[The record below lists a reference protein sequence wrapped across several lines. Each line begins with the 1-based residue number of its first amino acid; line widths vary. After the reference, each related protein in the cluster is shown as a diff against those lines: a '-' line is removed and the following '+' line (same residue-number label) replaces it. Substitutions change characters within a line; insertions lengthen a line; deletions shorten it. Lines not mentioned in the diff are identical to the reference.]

1 MSPPVLP
8 EPQSDFTRRVRARV
22 AEIVQSPEF
31 QAELQRGRLPDRTAI
46 FRGAAEELM
55 QEDAQ
60 AQGEQPHN
68 PTWGDVFTAP
78 VRAGAAGAVR
88 GITAPTALVDKV
100 FGTQLRPATNRL
112 ADNIRGQQFTNSPVA
127 NYANDLTESMGE
139 FVGMGPIFRG
149 LSKAAGAIPGVNRA
163 GEAMAAASKLSN
175 PVARGTLE
183 ALPREM
189 LAGVAG
195 TGVIAP
201 DQFFDPA
208 TQGQNL
214 GFGVLGALLSGAARA
229 PSLAPYT
236 GQTDNMAGLFGRKPT
251 LPDVQ
256 NAETSSLEA
265 FRRGTAGPGIP
276 DIERTPELG
285 DLTSRLATP
294 ENPTPGAPIIP
305 AQRPGTAGDLGIM
318 TSADEFARQIFEN
331 AVKPAGLTD
340 PRVRGSAGLPNDPG
354 GAGITGQ
361 EADALAQ
368 ILPLA
373 RGNRMP
379 IGDVGTSRRGGSPN
393 VEIDPNIVQ
402 LPDPEPVTPPRPAS
416 AASGPRAVSPTPEVA
431 KPKGK
436 SAPAKASFRAAVQPE
451 TVAAEPATQ
460 APKTIKLSTDT
471 GGAGF
476 MQALAQTPGVEIV
489 QSGMHRNV
497 ILTDANG
504 EMVGIAKL
512 TDFDGQTR
520 VTELQAVQRGGGR
533 RVMQELTRAADQ
545 TGRDLAL
552 DAVPLDPVE
561 VMSPQ
566 GKLVPSQGVKLTPK
580 QLWSFYEEFGF
591 FPRGPT
597 GRAMVRPPAEG
608 VAAPEV
614 PTAKPK
620 VTPKA
625 KGKPSF
631 KSVVQPEAASPASY
645 AVTPADAQSIPDQEL
660 RQRISNLET
669 AAQQGVWA
677 DNLEVLKAEDR
688 RRRAS
693 PPKPAATRLVNKEGK
708 LVPETPAAPEAPAP
722 KLPSPDDPV
731 PSAAQYRLL
740 MEQGK
745 VEVDSKGRPRWN
757 LLHNAKDQS
766 YRVVP
771 NREFMAEE
779 RAASATEVPGAK
791 PTEPF
796 RGEPKRPKPRVRTV
810 KRDDPDA
817 PQPGN
822 WMDGE

>member
-416 AASGPRAVSPTPEVA
+416 AASGPRAVSPTP
-431 KPKGK
+431 KTKG
-436 SAPAKASFRAAVQPE
+436 PAKASFAEAVKTPE
-451 TVAAEPATQ
+451 TPAASVDPVQAKAPATGQ
-460 APKTIKLSTDT
+460 
-471 GGAGF
+471 
-476 MQALAQTPGVEIV
+476 VV
-489 QSGMHRNV
+489 QFE
-497 ILTDANG
+497 NG
-504 EMVGIAKL
+504 RFV
-512 TDFDGQTR
+512 FDGQGY
-520 VTELQAVQRGGGR
+520 VPEASW
-533 RVMQELTRAADQ
+533 
-545 TGRDLAL
+545 TGPKSTDVIGP
-552 DAVPLDPVE
+552 DGQPVAW
-561 VMSPQ
+561 
-566 GKLVPSQGVKLTPK
+566 GTPK
-580 QLWSFYEEFGF
+580 
-591 FPRGPT
+591 PT
-597 GRAMVRPPAEG
+597 L
-608 VAAPEV
+608 
-614 PTAKPK
+614 K
-620 VTPKA
+620 PKA

-631 KSVVQPEAASPASY
+631 SSVVQPEVPAEAPAAP
-645 AVTPADAQSIPDQEL
+645 TTADAQRTITLDADPFYNAGWDDVARHQQFGFEVVPGGPKGKVVIRGKSSGIDYLLQDL
-660 RQRISNLET
+660 RDRADVSLEY
-669 AAQQGVWA
+669 G
-677 DNLEVLKAEDR
+677 DHSPAE
-688 RRRAS
+688 RRAMRR
-693 PPKPAATRLVNKEGK
+693 AADRASATPTRLVNKGGK